1 MPHEKKVISYSTAF
15 VRKSS
20 WEISQS

>member
-1 MPHEKKVISYSTAF
+1 MPHEKKVISYSTVF